1 MNDQKGVDLNE
12 KFVLF
17 YESFRASELIK
28 RGENP
33 HDDHEKKAFDEM
45 MLSENYDTYF
55 LQRVDFY
62 GYITEALRFETEPL
76 DKRTDR
82 FDSLD
87 WMTDEDEKEHD
98 RITEADRIL
107 NESFVD
113 FYASFR
119 RCVLLR
125 EGLDADDVQ
134 ALQDFDDAM
143 ICDAPISSY
152 RKDFYSYMCDSLLV
166 MLTSS
171 K

>member
-33 HDDHEKKAFDEM
+33 HDDREKKAFDEM
-45 MLSENYDTYF
+45 MLSEKYDTYF
-55 LQRVDFY
+55 LQRVDLY
-62 GYITEALRFETEPL
+62 GYITEALRFETEPM

-143 ICDAPISSY
+143 QCDAPISAY
-152 RKDFYSYMCDSLLV
+152 RKSFYTYACDSLIDL
-166 MLTSS
+166 LTSS